1 MRIVVALAVAAL
13 VALIAA
19 LVTGSTLPAVV
30 VVGLAGAGIVVLLRD
45 WRADSAAV
53 DSPPADSLTRDAP
66 ASDAY
71 EAPRAGDFSPDIS
84 TAPGGPSSDARADQ
98 F

>member
-19 LVTGSTLPAVV
+19 LVSGSTLPAVAV
-30 VVGLAGAGIVVLLRD
+30 VLLAGAGIVVLLHD
-45 WRADSAAV
+45 WRA

-66 ASDAY
+66 ASDADG
-71 EAPRAGDFSPDIS
+71 APRAGDLSPDIS
-84 TAPGGPSSDARADQ
+84 GEPDGPSSDARADQ
-98 F
+98 L

>member
-19 LVTGSTLPAVV
+19 LVTGSTAPAIA

-45 WRADSAAV
+45 WRADS
-53 DSPPADSLTRDAP
+53 PPADSLPGDAP
-66 ASDAY
+66 ASDAGG
-71 EAPRAGDFSPDIS
+71 APRAGDFSPDIS
-84 TAPGGPSSDARADQ
+84 TAPDGPSSDARADQ
-98 F
+98 L